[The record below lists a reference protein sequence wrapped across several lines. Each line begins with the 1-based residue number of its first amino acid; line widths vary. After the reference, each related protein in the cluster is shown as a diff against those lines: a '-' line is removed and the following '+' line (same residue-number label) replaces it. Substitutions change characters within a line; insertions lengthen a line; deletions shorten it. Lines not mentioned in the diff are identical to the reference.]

1 VSGSTTYALTQTSY
15 DADGRVQCV
24 AQRMNPS
31 AWSSLPSDACTL
43 QTAGSDGNDR
53 ITKTTYDNAGEV
65 TLVQTAYGVTGT
77 QSDEVTTAYTS
88 NGKVS
93 CVTDAEGNKTS
104 YVYDGFDRPYQT
116 QYPSTTKGAGTSNSS
131 DYEQLGYDA
140 NGNVTSRRLRDTHS
154 ISFTYDALN
163 RPTVKSV
170 PASPGGA
177 ARTASIT
184 ATTFA
189 A

>member
-1 VSGSTTYALTQTSY
+1 VTQSSVSGSTTYALTQTSY

-53 ITKTTYDNAGEV
+53 IVKTTYDNAGEV

-77 QSDEVTTAYTS
+77 QADEVTTAYTS
-88 NGKVS
+88 NGKAAS
-93 CVTDAEGNKTS
+93 VTDAEGNKTS
-104 YVYDGFDRPYQT
+104 YVYDGFDRLSQT
-116 QYPSTTKGAGTSNSS
+116 QFPSTTKGAGTSNSS
-131 DYEQLGYDA
+131 DYEQLSYDA

-154 ISFTYDALN
+154 ITYTYDALN
-163 RPTVKSV
+163 RLTVKSV
-170 PASPGGA
+170 PA
-177 ARTASIT
+177 
-184 ATTFA
+184 
-189 A
+189 